1 MFHCAIKQ
9 EGVDIAFNLTR
20 AFEKERLG
28 IHYFRTI
35 DELLILSQRFPLNLA
50 VIAGKGDF
58 RKNIEMIRLIKS
70 HVFLTVVPMVMY
82 HPDPPEDIL
91 ISGYENGVDEFITG
105 EKRGRLFEARL
116 RMTAERS
123 NRDISFNPSTR
134 MPGPGMIELEIERLL
149 KFEGDFAVCYADI
162 DDFKPYND
170 YFGYFYGDRVIKLT
184 ARIIRDAVFDL
195 CREGFVGHIGGDD
208 FIFIVPPDVAGRV
221 SENVIKIFDTLIPY
235 RYDEKDRVRGN
246 ITTTNRKGEIETFS
260 ILTIS
265 IAVLINQKGS
275 FKHVGEMSHM
285 LADLKKYSKS
295 LKGSNYVVERRKRY

>member
-9 EGVDIAFNLTR
+9 EGVDIAFNISR

-35 DELLILSQRFPLNLA
+35 DELLLLSQRFSLNLA

-58 RKNIEMIRLIKS
+58 LKEIEMVRLIKS
-70 HVFLTVVPMVMY
+70 HVFLAVIPTVMY
-82 HPDPPEDIL
+82 HPDPTESIL
-91 ISGYENGVDEFITG
+91 ISGYENGVDEFLTG
-105 EKRGRLFEARL
+105 EWRARLFEARL
-116 RMTAERS
+116 GMVAERS

-134 MPGPGMIELEIERLL
+134 MPGPGMIEKEIERLIKL
-149 KFEGDFAVCYADI
+149 EADFAVCYADI

-208 FIFIVPPDVAGRV
+208 FIFIVPPSVAGQV
-221 SENVIKIFDTLIPY
+221 CENVIKIFDTLIPY
-235 RYDEKDRVRGN
+235 RYDEKDRLRGT
-246 ITTTNRKGEIETFS
+246 IHTTNRKGEMETFS
-260 ILTIS
+260 LLTIS
-265 IAVLINQKGS
+265 IAVLINQRGS

-295 LKGSNYVVERRKRY
+295 LKGSNFVVERRKRY